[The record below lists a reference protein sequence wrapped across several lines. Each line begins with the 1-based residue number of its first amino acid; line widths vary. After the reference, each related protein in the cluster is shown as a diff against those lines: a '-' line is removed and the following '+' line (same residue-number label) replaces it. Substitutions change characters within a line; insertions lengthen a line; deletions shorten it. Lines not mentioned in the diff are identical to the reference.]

1 MPKYR
6 VFVRNWWK
14 PNPSWP
20 RGLEPNSTARKTTIS
35 RNVETEEDA
44 RKICREYNES
54 HNPGPLSRKAEYE
67 EQPKRK
73 RRQNR

>member
-14 PNPSWP
+14 LNPSWP
-20 RGLEPNSTARKTTIS
+20 DGREPNSNARKTTIS

-44 RKICREYNES
+44 QKICREYNATHS
-54 HNPGPLSRKAEYE
+54 PGRLSRKAEYE
-67 EQPKRK
+67 
-73 RRQNR
+73 RQT